1 MIVGILYMLKVI
13 IVGLEMLEFIFVDS
27 NLLRF
32 LVGIILFSVKVF

>member
-32 LVGIILFSVKVF
+32 LVGIILFLVKVF